1 MPSARPHHHEER
13 LRIRAFGPI
22 AEADITVRPLTVFIG
37 PQATGKSLTAQLLY
51 FMRGLEELVE
61 PEPAM
66 PGSMVL
72 PEADLT
78 DRLGKW
84 IDRSLLNLAI
94 SPRSQVSWSA
104 LSTSPSD
111 QEVQECTLSGIER
124 PGFGSEV
131 QLHGN
136 EALRLRINQALTNP
150 APPSLIAEE
159 QTYVPAG
166 RILCSL
172 VPPWLGLSL
181 LSRQRLP
188 WPGYLSM
195 FYEKLGKAISL
206 LPTDPAQA
214 SLFRSPAQ
222 ERLTEKSRSSLRG
235 HLSRRQRDVQ
245 LSVQLREY
253 KEVVVNSAIGG
264 GFASGQLETWP
275 LWTLLQ
281 AHLPSDQIKR
291 IFIEEPEAHLH
302 PTAQRDT
309 VEALVTLLRHRFRF
323 VLTTHS
329 PYVLYALNNAL
340 LAGRVLRDG
349 KQLPKDF
356 PADFSLAPQ
365 DISAYRFTHDGQ
377 VVSLFDEETGLLDA
391 AELDDPA
398 AALSAEFSDLQDA
411 FYRDKP

>member
-22 AEADITVRPLTVFIG
+22 AAADITVRPLTVFIG

-51 FMRGLEELVE
+51 FMRGLEELVGPKSTE
-61 PEPAM
+61 PPQVAQEDSLRDLLTSWLDPTMVDLALSSGSLM
-66 PGSMVL
+66 QWTPGSTHAKPAEYRL
-72 PEADLT
+72 SAQGQDSDDL
-78 DRLGKW
+78 DVDLELKA
-84 IDRSLLNLAI
+84 N
-94 SPRSQVSWSA
+94 P
-104 LSTSPSD
+104 
-111 QEVQECTLSGIER
+111 
-124 PGFGSEV
+124 
-131 QLHGN
+131 
-136 EALRLRINQALTNP
+136 ALRKRIRQAQVTHEPP
-150 APPSLIAEE
+150 AVIDE
-159 QTYVPAG
+159 QQIYVPAG
-166 RILCSL
+166 RLLCSL
-172 VPPWLGLSL
+172 VKPALGLSL
-181 LSRQRLP
+181 LARNRLS
-188 WPGYLSM
+188 WPGYLST
-195 FYEKLGKAISL
+195 FYEKLGAAIEQ
-206 LPTDPAQA
+206 LPTLPTRLRA
-214 SLFRSPAQ
+214 SDRESVEAHIA
-222 ERLTEKSRSSLRG
+222 TKSQSSLRG
-235 HLSRRQRDVQ
+235 RLSRRQRDEVQ
-245 LSVQLREY
+245 LSTEDRHHQGL
-253 KEVVVNSAIGG
+253 VVTNLIGG

-349 KQLPKDF
+349 KPLPVGF